1 VRAPN
6 KDVEKH
12 RRSMPRILSAIAGWL
27 RAKTRSGSLRGE
39 GSLPK
44 QKLTARRRG
53 DRVMSE
59 CPLLA
64 QSRHGLVH
72 CTCPL
77 LGVKRPNYK
86 KLLILLAGLRFQE
99 FRARNG
105 LTLFSGKLPNKES
118 WGSLSP
124 IPDLI
129 DSWVTLWRAL
139 WGFVFRGDPLLAWPH
154 ESVRAVVFEVCQSVA
169 GGLDDRG
176 QG

>member
-1 VRAPN
+1 MFPLPPKAHVWRRERNVRQGP
-6 KDVEKH
+6 
-12 RRSMPRILSAIAGWL
+12 IAGIGAGKAQPVEM
-27 RAKTRSGSLRGE
+27 RNFGQFHRKAHAC
-39 GSLPK
+39 
-44 QKLTARRRG
+44 LTSPY
-53 DRVMSE
+53 DSISHI
-59 CPLLA
+59 A
-64 QSRHGLVH
+64 QSSQ
-72 CTCPL
+72 
-77 LGVKRPNYK
+77 RPRGGSASVRK
-86 KLLILLAGLRFQE
+86 FALAVVSTFGPQVPE

-105 LTLFSGKLPNKES
+105 LTLFLRKLPDKES